1 MLQLLI
7 DILAQGLES
16 IIGWFSDLS
25 DNIGGFFSDLGS
37 NLGNWFGD
45 VGEWFGS
52 LGSDLGGWFSS
63 LFSSL
68 GNILSYIN
76 PFSENFLGYK
86 LIELIQNALSYLF
99 TPTQSN
105 VDSLQNTVNE
115 KFGFIE
121 SIKIAVEDIQDMIEN
136 IENGTSEFT
145 LDIES
150 DVYEGEVV
158 LFDLA
163 WYAPFKAY
171 GDLVFTGFAYVF
183 FVWRFYRSIPNII
196 NGVGFIGGAIGR
208 GGGDD

>member
-1 MLQLLI
+1 MANIVNAITSGLNGLI
-7 DILAQGLES
+7 ES
-16 IIGWFSDLS
+16 IGSFFGNLGTNLGDWFGDVGDWFSS
-25 DNIGGFFSDLGS
+25 LGS
-37 NLGNWFGD
+37 NLG
-45 VGEWFGS
+45 
-52 LGSDLGGWFSS
+52 GWFSN
-63 LFSSL
+63 LFSTL
-68 GNILSYIN
+68 GNLLSYIN

-99 TPTQSN
+99 TPTQAN

-121 SIKIAVEDIQDMIEN
+121 SIKIAVKDIQDMIEN

-150 DVYEGEVV
+150 DVYEGVVV
-158 LFDLA
+158 LFYLVC
-163 WYAPFKAY
+163 YAPFKAY

>member
-1 MLQLLI
+1 MANIVNAITSGLNGLI
-7 DILAQGLES
+7 ES
-16 IIGWFSDLS
+16 IGSFFGNLGTNLGDWFGDVGDWFSS
-25 DNIGGFFSDLGS
+25 LGS
-37 NLGNWFGD
+37 NLG
-45 VGEWFGS
+45 
-52 LGSDLGGWFSS
+52 GWFSN
-63 LFSSL
+63 LFSTL

-76 PFSENFLGYK
+76 PFNENFLGYK